1 MSFRQ
6 ILPAIAAAALF
17 ATGCD
22 TSTTPTEPSTSPLET
37 ASLADESNTVTT
49 TSRVIPGRYIVV
61 LNNSVSAEK
70 AGDLRAGLMKTAK
83 VDRVYSHALQG
94 FAGEISEADVARLR
108 VDARVAYIEPDRE
121 INLVIAG
128 KPSKPGNGGGGST
141 VQTTPW
147 GITRVGGAGDG
158 VGKVAWI
165 IDTGI
170 DLDHP
175 DLTVDVT
182 RSRTF
187 VSGTNSADDGNGH
200 GTHVA
205 GTIAAENN
213 TSGVVG
219 VAAGATVVAI
229 RVLSSSGSGT
239 ISGVVAGVD
248 HVRANAS
255 AGDVANMSLGG
266 SVSTTLDNAVAALG
280 NAGIKVALAAGNEGD
295 DAIFHSPARVNGTN
309 IYTVSAIGSTNC
321 LASWSNYGTPV
332 DYAAPGVNILSTW
345 RGGGTNT
352 ISGTSMAAPHVAGI
366 LLLGTINSDG
376 TACNDPD
383 SNPDPIA
390 HR

>member
-147 GITRVGGAGDG
+147 GITRVGGSGDG

>member
-121 INLVIAG
+121 INLVITG
-128 KPSKPGNGGGGST
+128 KPSRPGGGGST

-147 GITRVGGAGDG
+147 GITRVGGAGNG

-239 ISGVVAGVD
+239 TSGVIAGVD

>member
-37 ASLADESNTVTT
+37 ASVADESNTVTT

-121 INLVIAG
+121 INLVITG
-128 KPSKPGNGGGGST
+128 KPSKPGGGGST

-147 GITRVGGAGDG
+147 GITRVGGAGNG

-266 SVSTTLDNAVAALG
+266 SISTTLDNAVAALG
-280 NAGIKVALAAGNEGD
+280 NAGIKVALAAGNDGD

-332 DYAAPGVNILSTW
+332 DYAAPGVSILSTW

-366 LLLGTINSDG
+366 LLLGTITSDG
-376 TACNDPD
+376 SACNDPD
-383 SNPDPIA
+383 SSPDPIA

>member
-37 ASLADESNTVTT
+37 ASVADESNTVTT